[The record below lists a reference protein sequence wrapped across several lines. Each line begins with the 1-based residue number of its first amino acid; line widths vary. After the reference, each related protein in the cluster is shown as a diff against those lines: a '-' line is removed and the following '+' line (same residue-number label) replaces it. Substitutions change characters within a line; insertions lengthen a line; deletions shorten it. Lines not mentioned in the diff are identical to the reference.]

1 MDQATPRH
9 HWVSG
14 GSRRDRAAA
23 VASLG
28 LPAEALVA
36 RTVDAHRRLRGP
48 YTAANAVVRA
58 LVPQVPARDAALV
71 RRYDIELLSVA
82 PELSALVPNSRETL
96 TSMALPAERTR
107 YYARLRTKRIANGLT
122 EFVRDAIPGG
132 GGPRLLV
139 VDNAEHAEV
148 TDIEFLAA
156 LVRRVDPARL
166 TVVVCSGG
174 EADGLDERLRS
185 VLAEHAKVTAVTGAD
200 ADGPARTP
208 AAPREEAEP
217 QAEAASQAEAAWSYV
232 LGECLGEDPGPRAA
246 YEALDDA
253 ARAALHDRRAAELTA
268 AGEFSR
274 TLGAI
279 PYHLELGADP
289 AAALPVLLAA
299 ADHCL
304 VNGFYDAVVEYG
316 LRGFALLEG
325 ADGGADV
332 KAWWKFAVKQGL
344 ALSILSRTREAEE
357 IYDRARLLSTDPE
370 VHMACAYSTAML
382 YTRHNDPADRDEK
395 KAKALLNG
403 AIATASLLPER
414 VARSFQSAFYKNGR
428 ALVEVNLGDPL
439 EALRL
444 VTECIDDL
452 DRQLTPDEHRLH
464 RSVLKN
470 NRARVYFGLGR
481 LDEALADYAVVIE
494 QDPNHAEHYLERGN
508 ILRRLGR
515 AQEAFADYARA
526 MRLSPPFPEIC
537 YNRGDLRLSEGDTEG
552 ALADFGYVIELE
564 PDFVDAYVNRAG
576 IFLDRGDLEAARRDA
591 QTGLRLD
598 PDNGYLHVVMG
609 QVHAELEEYALAEQ
623 AYDRAV
629 AADPA
634 LVTALSGRATV
645 RYEAGRPE
653 DALADMTRAVDL
665 APGDPALR
673 YNRAFLRQT
682 REEWDEALADLEIAA
697 GLSPEDEDICA
708 ALKTCRVK
716 AGVA

>member
-1 MDQATPRH
+1 MDQANPRH

-23 VASLG
+23 VRSLG
-28 LPAEALVA
+28 LTAEPLLPG
-36 RTVDAHRRLRGP
+36 TVDAHRRLRGP
-48 YTAANAVVRA
+48 YTAANTVVRT
-58 LVPQVPARDAALV
+58 LVPRVLPHDADLV
-71 RRYDIELLSVA
+71 QRYDIELLSVA
-82 PELSALVPNSRETL
+82 AELSTLVPNSRETL

-107 YYARLRTKRIANGLT
+107 YYARLRTKRIANGLA
-122 EFVRDAIPGG
+122 EFVRDCVPGD

-139 VDNAEHAEV
+139 VENAEHAEV
-148 TDIEFLAA
+148 TDVEFLAA
-156 LVRRVDPARL
+156 LVRRVDPARV

-174 EADGLDERLRS
+174 QAAGASGDGGGLDERLRS
-185 VLAEHAKVTAVTGAD
+185 VLAEHAAVTAVTAAPGAAGAGAEGAAD
-200 ADGPARTP
+200 AAGQED
-208 AAPREEAEP
+208 
-217 QAEAASQAEAAWSYV
+217 AWSYV
-232 LGECLGEDPGPRAA
+232 LGECLGEEPGPRAA
-246 YEALDDA
+246 YEALDA
-253 ARAALHDRRAAELTA
+253 GARAALHDRRAAELTG
-268 AGEFSR
+268 AGEFSLG
-274 TLGAI
+274 LGAV
-279 PYHLELGADP
+279 PYHLERGSDP
-289 AAALPVLLAA
+289 DAALPVLLAA

-304 VNGFYDAVVEYG
+304 VNGYYDAVVEYG
-316 LRGFALLEG
+316 QRAFALLEG
-325 ADGGADV
+325 AEGGADV

-344 ALSILSRTREAEE
+344 SLSILSRTREAEE
-357 IYDRARLLSTDPE
+357 IYDRARLLSTEPE

-403 AIATASLLPER
+403 AIATASLLPDR

-470 NRARVYFGLGR
+470 NRARVYVGLGR

-515 AQEAFADYARA
+515 TEEAFADYARA
-526 MRLSPPFPEIC
+526 MRLSPPFPEMY

-576 IFLDRGDLEAARRDA
+576 ILLERGDLEAARRDA
-591 QTGLRLD
+591 EAGLRLD
-598 PDNGYLHVVMG
+598 PANGYLHVVMG
-609 QVHAELEEYALAEQ
+609 QAHAELGEYALAEE

-629 AADPA
+629 AADA
-634 LVTALSGRATV
+634 GLVAALSGRAAV

-653 DALADMTRAVDL
+653 DALADMSRAVQL
-665 APGDPALR
+665 APEDPALR

-682 REEWDEALADLEIAA
+682 REEWAEALADLEIAA
-697 GLSPEDEDICA
+697 TLSPEDEDISA